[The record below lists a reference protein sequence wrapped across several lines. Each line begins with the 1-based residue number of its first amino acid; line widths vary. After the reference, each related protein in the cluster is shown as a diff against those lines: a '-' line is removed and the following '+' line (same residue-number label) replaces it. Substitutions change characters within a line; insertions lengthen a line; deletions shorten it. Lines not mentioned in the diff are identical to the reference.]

1 MKNDYSKELS
11 SHRLKKAKDLIVQAR
26 LLFDNTQYDGSI
38 NRSYYAIFNAIRSL
52 LALIK
57 LDSRK
62 HSGVISLFDKH
73 FVKTGIFSK
82 EFSKIVHK
90 SFDFRQVSDYDDF
103 FIISIDQAKT
113 QIENCL
119 KFISEVEDI
128 INRLLNEEIDL
139 PETVF

>member
-11 SHRLKKAKDLIVQAR
+11 
-26 LLFDNTQYDGSI
+26 
-38 NRSYYAIFNAIRSL
+38 SL